1 MAKTKISRK
10 DSTSVS
16 VSVKNTGSRAGTETI
31 QLYIRDLVSSVT
43 RPVKELKGFQKVSL
57 KPGESKTVTLEIT
70 PDSLSFYDI
79 NMDFVVE
86 PGEFEI
92 MVGNSSRDEDL
103 QKVVLTVK

>member
-1 MAKTKISRK
+1 M
-10 DSTSVS
+10 
-16 VSVKNTGSRAGTETI
+16 
-31 QLYIRDLVSSVT
+31 VSSVT

-79 NMDFVVE
+79 NMDYVVE
-86 PGEFEI
+86 PGDFEI

>member
-1 MAKTKISRK
+1 M
-10 DSTSVS
+10 
-16 VSVKNTGSRAGTETI
+16 
-31 QLYIRDLVSSVT
+31 YIRDLFSSVT

-70 PDSLSFYDI
+70 PDSLAFYDI
-79 NMDFVVE
+79 NMKYVVE
-86 PGEFEI
+86 PGDFEI